1 MTMRC
6 PCCAHVFEMIFGD
19 REGRRCGTCGAVWL
33 RAGRAREFF
42 GDYLA
47 AVAWSETGPACPAGC
62 GPLHGGE
69 ASGIAIAR
77 CPGCG
82 GVLLGRDAVRKAA
95 ESLGGEPGVVGA
107 ALYVLS
113 LPERAGRS
121 ALGATAGVV
130 KELAAA
136 VVPKDMKKSHFYG
149 LTIEKMLRFM
159 IEDVGGVEGA
169 YGPRPPGAPAA
180 VEHFAVK
187 KAVGNMIDVAGFAAL
202 HFSPIWG
209 LAILSD
215 CALGVRTYFRRLVE
229 ELRALGVIDKG
240 AAIATVEDLLANLE
254 RATGTL
260 ADRMDTPPL
269 SVKDLRAS
277 VEAIRES
284 LKAPE
289 MRDLVSAEAVAGAW
303 EEMEALAAREE
314 RSLFG
319 ISTAVAMFVADKA
332 RKTGL
337 GLYGSVS
344 AGFDLLDRTV
354 LDYYKDGLRAIR
366 DKGYWRTVYDVYKPY
381 SAAVREA
388 FKPSRRS
395 FTERLCSGE
404 LFRKL
409 LGKLRGRGR

>member
-1 MTMRC
+1 MLC
-6 PCCAHVFEMIFGD
+6 PVCAHTFEVIFGD
-19 REGRRCGTCGAVWL
+19 REGRRCGACGAVWL
-33 RAGRAREFF
+33 KAGRARAFF
-42 GDYLA
+42 GDYLETP
-47 AVAWSETGPACPAGC
+47 AWSQAGPACPVGC
-62 GPLHGGE
+62 GPLHRV
-69 ASGIAIAR
+69 AVSGIEVGR

-82 GVLLGRDAVRKAA
+82 GVLLSREAVRKAA
-95 ESLGGEPGVVGA
+95 ETLGGEAGVVGA

-121 ALGATAGVV
+121 ALGAAAGHL

-136 VVPKDMKKSHFYG
+136 LVPKGMKQGRFYG
-149 LTIEKMLRFM
+149 LTIEKMLRYV
-159 IEDVGGVEGA
+159 IEEVGGVEGA
-169 YGPRPPGAPAA
+169 YGPRPPGAPGA

-229 ELRALGVIDKG
+229 ELRGLGVIDRG
-240 AAIATVEDLLANLE
+240 AAIETVEELLANLE
-254 RATGTL
+254 RAAGTL

-269 SVKDLRAS
+269 SVGDLRAS
-277 VEAIRES
+277 VEALRES
-284 LKAPE
+284 LKAPDR
-289 MRDLVSAEAVAGAW
+289 RDLVSAEAVAGAW

-344 AGFDLLDRTV
+344 AGFDLLDRAV
-354 LDYYKDGLRAIR
+354 LGYYKDGLRAIR
-366 DKGYWRTVYDVYKPY
+366 EKGYWRTVRDVYKPY
-381 SAAVREA
+381 SAAVSEA

-404 LFRKL
+404 LPKKL
-409 LGKLRGRGR
+409 LGRLRGRAR